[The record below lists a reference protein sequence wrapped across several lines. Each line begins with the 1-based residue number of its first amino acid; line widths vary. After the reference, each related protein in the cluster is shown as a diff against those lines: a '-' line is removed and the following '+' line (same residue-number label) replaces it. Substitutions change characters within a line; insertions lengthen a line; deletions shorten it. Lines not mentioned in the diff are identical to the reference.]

1 MSAVGDTIILPPNQ
15 NPPTAPPGTHWV
27 VTEVVA
33 SETGGAWVWKLVP
46 DVPSA
51 LQDSWERGLD
61 ALFNALAA
69 SSSGG
74 TGGFGGTRA
83 INFCNGP
90 LIATPMTWTADA
102 DYNLVGAHVPSGWN
116 VTVSIS
122 GKTNIVTS
130 GATSINFDVLL
141 ATTSTT
147 QGMIGAIPFVPIGN
161 QTTISVWFSAANG
174 SVTLYLSKVSQQT

>member
-1 MSAVGDTIILPPNQ
+1 MATVGDTIILLPNEKPPA
-15 NPPTAPPGTHWV
+15 APSGTHWV

-33 SETGGAWVWKLVP
+33 SETGGAWVWKLVA

-69 SSSGG
+69 SSSGSAG
-74 TGGFGGTRA
+74 SFGGTRA
-83 INFCNGP
+83 INFCNGA
-90 LIATPMTWTADA
+90 LIATPMSWLSD
-102 DYNLVGAHVPSGWN
+102 DNYNLVGAHVPSGWN
-116 VTVSIS
+116 VTISIS

-130 GATSINFDVLL
+130 GTTSINFDVLL

-147 QGMIGAIPFVPIGN
+147 QGMIGAIPFVPVAKN
-161 QTTISVWFSAANG
+161 TTLYVWFGAANG
-174 SVTLYLSKVSQQT
+174 SCTVYLQKVAAQA